1 MPRISKTAYLEGCQC
16 PKLLWHRFHEP
27 EAMPEPSAL
36 TEAVFEQSR
45 AVGDLAKRLFPDGI
59 EVGAGIVDLDQTV
72 ALTRTALEHRRPLF
86 EAAFASAKAY
96 ARCDILNPVGSDRWD
111 LFEVKSSASP
121 KPVYILDI
129 ALQVRVLRDAGIN
142 VRRCWV
148 VCINRDFVRQG
159 DTDANHFFTREDVTD
174 AVDELL
180 PTVEDNLDRMQDV
193 LRLGACPQVAIGPH
207 CDSPYTCPLHDGCW
221 SHLPSDSVFT
231 LVRLGAKAFQLYEQ
245 GVVGIRH
252 LPAGFKL
259 TPKQE
264 IQRQAVVNSRPHIDR
279 PALAAFLRRLNY
291 PLHFLDFE
299 TFAPA
304 IPMFDGDGP
313 FERIPFQ
320 FSLHVQPAPGAKP
333 EHAMFLA
340 EGTGDPRRAFLERL
354 RAALSD
360 HGSVVV
366 YHAPFEKG
374 VLTRGAERMPEFEPW
389 VNSVK
394 RRVIDL
400 LTPFKSFRVYYPQQR
415 GSASI
420 KAVMPALTGRG
431 YADLDIRE
439 GGTASLEYARVTFG
453 DVPDAER
460 QRVRRRLEAYCG
472 RDTEGILW
480 LVEALANLV
489 NRR

>member
-1 MPRISKTAYLEGCQC
+1 MPL
-16 PKLLWHRFHEP
+16 
-27 EAMPEPSAL
+27 
-36 TEAVFEQSR
+36 
-45 AVGDLAKRLFPDGI
+45 
-59 EVGAGIVDLDQTV
+59 
-72 ALTRTALEHRRPLF
+72 
-86 EAAFASAKAY
+86 KA
-96 ARCDILNPVGSDRWD
+96 CRW
-111 LFEVKSSASP
+111 
-121 KPVYILDI
+121 
-129 ALQVRVLRDAGIN
+129 Q
-142 VRRCWV
+142 
-148 VCINRDFVRQG
+148 Q
-159 DTDANHFFTREDVTD
+159 
-174 AVDELL
+174 
-180 PTVEDNLDRMQDV
+180 
-193 LRLGACPQVAIGPH
+193 
-207 CDSPYTCPLHDGCW
+207 
-221 SHLPSDSVFT
+221 
-231 LVRLGAKAFQLYEQ
+231 
-245 GVVGIRH
+245 
-252 LPAGFKL
+252 
-259 TPKQE
+259 QE
-264 IQRQAVVNSRPHIDR
+264 IQRQAVVNDRPHIDR

-313 FERIPFQ
+313 FELIPFQ
-320 FSLHVQPAPGAKP
+320 FSLHVQPAPGAEP

-340 EGTGDPRRAFLERL
+340 EGAGDPRRAFLERL

-420 KAVMPALTGRG
+420 KAVMPALAGRG

-460 QRVRRRLEAYCG
+460 QRVRRQLEAYCG
-472 RDTEGILW
+472 RDTEGMLW

-489 NRR
+489 NRS